1 MSEQD
6 LYIGREQ
13 TRIKHF
19 ILREYL
25 ERFAHIVGSFS
36 DSITYVDCFSGPW
49 NVRSEELKDS
59 SFVIALEMLRKARTT
74 LAGRG
79 RAFKIRC
86 MFLEKQPA
94 AYARLEQFARQ
105 VSDAEIQTRNGELAG
120 NITEILRFVRQ
131 GGPGT
136 FPFFFIDPTGWT
148 GFEMSLIAPLLR
160 QRPGEVLI
168 NFMTDYIRRF
178 IDHPHQLTRQQFTS
192 LFGSDDAKD
201 RIQALADLADR
212 KDALFTMYADAVR
225 KRGDFAYSC
234 ATIVLYPEI
243 DRPFFHLIYATR
255 HRRGVEVF
263 KDVEQR
269 AMEEQ
274 GRTRAAAKQRKREK
288 RSKQP
293 ELFSAEALPDVRS
306 IDALRARYLSQARK
320 RVLERLQ
327 AKHRVTYES
336 IWDLALS
343 SPLVWDCDIKDWIR
357 EWRIAG
363 SLQIEGMKP
372 KERVPKLDHGIVL
385 IWREISQSR

>member
-25 ERFAHIVGSFS
+25 ERFAHIVGTFA

-49 NVRSEELKDS
+49 NVRSEDLKDS
-59 SFVIALEMLRKARTT
+59 SFAIALEMLRKAKTT

-79 RAFKIRC
+79 RAFNIRC
-86 MFLEKQPA
+86 MFLEKQPT
-94 AYARLEQFARQ
+94 AYARLEEFARQ
-105 VSDAEIQTRNGELAG
+105 ASDAEIQTRNDELGGSVA
-120 NITEILRFVRQ
+120 EILRFVNQ
-131 GGPGT
+131 GGRGT

-178 IDHPHQLTRQQFTS
+178 IDHPHQQTRQQFTS
-192 LFGSDDAKD
+192 LFGSADAKD
-201 RIQALADLADR
+201 RIQALTDPQDR
-212 KDALFTMYADAVR
+212 EDALFTMYADAVR

-234 ATIVLYPEI
+234 SAIVLYPGI
-243 DRPFFHLIYATR
+243 DRRFFHLIYATR
-255 HRRGVEVF
+255 NRRGVDVF

-274 GRTRAAAKQRKREK
+274 GRIRAAAKLRKREQ
-288 RSKQP
+288 RSRQA
-293 ELFSAEALPDVRS
+293 ELFSAEELPDVRS
-306 IDALRARYLSQARK
+306 IDALRARYLSQARQ
-320 RVLERLQ
+320 RVL
-327 AKHRVTYES
+327 
-336 IWDLALS
+336 
-343 SPLVWDCDIKDWIR
+343 
-357 EWRIAG
+357 G
-363 SLQIEGMKP
+363 S
-372 KERVPKLDHGIVL
+372 V
-385 IWREISQSR
+385 